1 MFFKIMGF
9 IKMLFFRKEKAK
21 PKKVKIN
28 HSELKEQYQ
37 NLLGDLLNDFEA
49 EASGIFREIRE
60 SRQEIAMLVEELGTA
75 ELKNQNIPP
84 KERHFMEGNR
94 LAYTRAVNSFLLKL
108 DEPDEISEE
117 SIKDFL
123 EEFEQNSK
131 AFRKASFRP
140 GQITSHFFGDAIKKI
155 TSSLNSIEKSQ
166 QRIAALVSSERV
178 KELSGI
184 RAKIGALGREIE
196 KSDFLIKELER
207 AETAYDDLK
216 NERAVFEQRISRIG
230 KNSSFAELNEM
241 KSQMKKVDE
250 ELKILD
256 AEFIGSFLQIE
267 KALKKFAKSGDESFI
282 GRYIEDPVSS
292 VLNDPQLR
300 IVEILGKARDALVS
314 GALEIDEK
322 KKEKLAEKLSSLD
335 KETFTRFIISH
346 NGLTLKLNELSRK
359 IGNNN
364 SQRELDDA
372 KYKLEHVQ
380 QKQQNAGESIKKLN
394 RQMEELKISE
404 LKQDIERGFEKLN
417 VPVEIEI

>member
-1 MFFKIMGF
+1 MGF